1 MPQTPLRW
9 PAYLRIP
16 PFVPVPLR
24 HRRDGWSAVRQ
35 GEFVGWLAE
44 TGSVSEAAARVG
56 ASRESVY
63 QLRRREGAVYFA
75 AAWDFALAAG
85 AAGQGDIPAFPKLTG
100 WALSEAAH
108 REVVAV
114 RMRCGRYA
122 GCSLKPSTS
131 ALLRVLAQF
140 DRGAPDPRAPGWW

>member
-1 MPQTPLRW
+1 MPHAPSRW

-24 HRRDGWSAVRQ
+24 RRRDGWTAVRQ

-63 QLRRREGAVYFA
+63 QLRRREGAEHFA
-75 AAWDFALAAG
+75 AAWEFAL

-108 REVVAV
+108 RGLVTV
-114 RMRCGRYA
+114 RMRRGRYA
-122 GCSLKPSTS
+122 GCSRRPSTS

-140 DRGAPDPRAPGWW
+140 DRASPDPRAPGWW